1 MKHLIWIFLIMSSGS
16 QAKTFQLKELI
27 ELAKVHPEVEIET
40 FEVEK
45 AKTLFERID
54 GETRPKFK
62 ILSGIGPNK
71 STTGNALSSTQSTKI
86 DTVTYLTKI
95 DLEIPL
101 FGFNRQKDLISAA
114 NGNQKVKELDVLKK
128 EQELIK
134 KIKEYYYSFQYASS
148 LNEFA
153 TSTLSDLDEVIKDM
167 QESKSKNKS
176 EDDLKKLTL
185 FRSLAQ
191 VKKYSIEKGLS
202 QSLLGLKYITQ
213 TEDPKI
219 EQDWIEFTKK
229 DIPSLNELNQKL
241 SDSNIDLR
249 KANIGVEAKTSLL
262 TSEKKSQLP
271 SFGIFSSFDWKQT
284 PKSTKQMP
292 KFAYDPYNTS
302 DFSVGIGLIWEI
314 DFGVKSSNVSAARI
328 ELESLKVQ
336 KAFAQKNLPIKI
348 EKIYLDLIQAE
359 KTATELEKSYK
370 ASKKLL
376 NNIAT
381 GAAFGMAPSKDIIE
395 SYTMKAEIYQQLVE
409 ATYNYEMK
417 IAELSYEMGIEIDP
431 DLK

>member
-1 MKHLIWIFLIMSSGS
+1 
-16 QAKTFQLKELI
+16 
-27 ELAKVHPEVEIET
+27 
-40 FEVEK
+40 
-45 AKTLFERID
+45 
-54 GETRPKFK
+54 
-62 ILSGIGPNK
+62 
-71 STTGNALSSTQSTKI
+71 
-86 DTVTYLTKI
+86 
-95 DLEIPL
+95 
-101 FGFNRQKDLISAA
+101 
-114 NGNQKVKELDVLKK
+114 
-128 EQELIK
+128 
-134 KIKEYYYSFQYASS
+134 
-148 LNEFA
+148 
-153 TSTLSDLDEVIKDM
+153 M
-167 QESKSKNKS
+167 QESKSKNKT

-229 DIPSLNELNQKL
+229 DIPSLDELNQKL

-328 ELESLKVQ
+328 ELESIKVQ

-348 EKIYLDLIQAE
+348 EKIYLDLIHAE

-395 SYTMKAEIYQQLVE
+395 SYTMKAEIYQQFVE